1 MAGTRIPLTASAQ
14 DGAPGGLADGWLDT
28 LTLSD
33 PHPGETRHALVAR
46 TLRSAVTRG
55 LLPEGTRLP
64 GHRRLA
70 QRLGVSRNTLVDALT
85 QLHAEGYV
93 RPRGRSGTVISVP
106 VISVPVISVPGHAP
120 TIPPSSGVTAP
131 AQDGRPLPLS
141 AWAIRAL
148 EGQVEEVGG
157 DRFAVDFRVGQ
168 PVPDLYPEAAWTQA
182 LARRAAQVTHA
193 HAHDPLGPLETRR
206 ALAAYLN
213 AQRGARVTPD
223 MVMLT
228 GGTQSALDALA
239 RVFLEPG
246 RLAVVEDPTYAGAR
260 AALAA
265 TGADVT
271 GVPVDDRGLQTGAL
285 PPGATLAYVTP
296 GCQYPTAV
304 SLGADRRQALIAWAA
319 AANAFILEDDYAA
332 DLHLTSRPP
341 PVLQGL
347 APDRVILL
355 GSFSKSLAP
364 VTRSGFLV
372 APPGVLRVL
381 TGTRPLTDRLPGR
394 LDALALADV
403 LASGAYARHLRR
415 ARTAVQRRQEVL
427 LGALRTHLPG
437 WPVLPVASGLH
448 LYLPLPPP
456 WTEADVLARAARQG
470 VALSPVAPL
479 SQGGHPPAVLLGFAA
494 LSTTELTDGAA
505 RLGRALRQGADGRP

>member
-106 VISVPVISVPGHAP
+106 VISVPGHAP
-120 TIPPSSGVTAP
+120 TTTPGSGVTAP
-131 AQDGRPLPLS
+131 AQNGRPLPLS

-148 EGQVEEVGG
+148 QGQVEEVGG

-341 PVLQGL
+341 
-347 APDRVILL
+347 RCC
-355 GSFSKSLAP
+355 
-364 VTRSGFLV
+364 R
-372 APPGVLRVL
+372 
-381 TGTRPLTDRLPGR
+381 
-394 LDALALADV
+394 
-403 LASGAYARHLRR
+403 ASR
-415 ARTAVQRRQEVL
+415 RTA
-427 LGALRTHLPG
+427 
-437 WPVLPVASGLH
+437 
-448 LYLPLPPP
+448 
-456 WTEADVLARAARQG
+456 
-470 VALSPVAPL
+470 
-479 SQGGHPPAVLLGFAA
+479 
-494 LSTTELTDGAA
+494 
-505 RLGRALRQGADGRP
+505 

>member
-1 MAGTRIPLTASAQ
+1 MAGARVPLTPPEA
-14 DGAPGGLADGWLDT
+14 GAPPDT
-28 LTLSD
+28 PDTEEVTPDLTLA
-33 PHPGETRHALVAR
+33 PARPGETRHALAAR
-46 TLRSAVTRG
+46 TLREAVLDGR
-55 LLPEGTRLP
+55 LPEGTRLP

-106 VISVPVISVPGHAP
+106 ALPGP
-120 TIPPSSGVTAP
+120 NRVTAP
-131 AQDGRPLPLS
+131 ALPLS
-141 AWAIRAL
+141 AWAVRAL
-148 EGQVEEVGG
+148 QGQVPEAGG
-157 DRFAVDFRVGQ
+157 DTFAVDFRVGQ

-193 HAHDPLGPLETRR
+193 HPHDPLGPLETRR
-206 ALAAYLN
+206 ALAAYLS
-213 AQRGARVTPD
+213 AERGARVTPD

-246 RLAVVEDPTYAGAR
+246 RLAAAEDPTYAGAR

-271 GVPVDDRGLQTGAL
+271 GVPVDAGGLRTDDL
-285 PPGATLAYVTP
+285 PRRATLVYVTP

-304 SLGADRRQALIAWAA
+304 SLSAARRQALIAWAA
-319 AANAFILEDDYAA
+319 AAGAFILEDDYAA

-403 LASGAYARHLRR
+403 LSSGAYARHLRR
-415 ARTAVQRRQEVL
+415 ARGTVAHRQETLVTEL
-427 LGALRTHLPG
+427 RRALSG
-437 WPVLPVASGLH
+437 WTVTPVASGLH

-456 WTEADVLARAARQG
+456 WTEEQVLQRAAAQG
-470 VALSPVAPL
+470 VALSPVSPL
-479 SQGGHPPAVLLGFAA
+479 AAGGHAPAVLLAFAGLPPEQLRDGARRLGAA
-494 LSTTELTDGAA
+494 LRDP
-505 RLGRALRQGADGRP
+505 R